1 MELELQMRRD
11 GAIPPEIQQEIEQA
25 KLISGESFDPE
36 EYLSKNNLF
45 SYDPFTFNVDD
56 TCFYNRYDDTHTHI
70 CLNTG
75 LSFIAK
81 IEYSIFQRI
90 KTAMT
95 GVTVKTL
102 NDFKLLK

>member
-1 MELELQMRRD
+1 MELELLMRRD
-11 GAIPPEIQQEIEQA
+11 SVLPPEVQQELEDA
-25 KLISGESFDPE
+25 KLIHGENFDPE
-36 EYLSKNNLF
+36 QYLSQNNLF

-56 TCFYNRYDDTHTHI
+56 TCFYNRYDDAHTHI

-81 IEYSIFQRI
+81 IDYTVFQRI

-95 GVTVKTL
+95 GQAVKTL